1 MNYEEQSVECNLKFE
16 DDDIVNTASNEN
28 YADVIIEEIELQEKN
43 TTIIDNNDDRLLL
56 EESTPRSKTTI

>member
-1 MNYEEQSVECNLKFE
+1 MKFE

-43 TTIIDNNDDRLLL
+43 ATIIDNNDDRLLL